1 MIYKGYTAERNIQ
14 IVLRLLKEHGI
25 KRVVA
30 SPGATDVSI
39 VASMQ
44 HDPWFEMY
52 SCIDERSAAY
62 IACGMAAEK
71 QEPVVIVCTGATS
84 SRNYMPGMT
93 EAYYRHLP
101 VLAITCS
108 RNIVNVGHYMD
119 QVTDRSCPPSDTVME
134 SVYAQ
139 FIDSPDDEWDVMIK
153 VNKALLALKF
163 NGGGPSHINLATTC
177 EKDFS
182 CKELPKIRVIERYTY
197 SDNLPTLPK
206 GRNGV
211 FVGAHVKWSKELT
224 EAVDR
229 FCEVNNAA
237 VFCDHTSN
245 YKGKYR
251 VLFPLITDQFE
262 NKVASLDI
270 DVLIHIGYISNCIFK
285 GKQIWRVNKDGI
297 IRDPFRKM
305 TKVFQMSE
313 FDFFNAYN
321 TGEPVENTVVSE
333 YQSQYDDLL
342 ARIPELPLS
351 NMWCAQKM
359 SKMLPDNSVIHF
371 GIRNSLRSWNYFE
384 VPESVLGY
392 CNTGGFGI
400 DGGVSSLI
408 GASMMDKDK
417 LYFGVFGDLL
427 FFYDMNSIGNRDI
440 CSNLRIM
447 IVNNGLGQEF
457 KNYGC
462 GCYVLGDEVDQYI
475 AARGHYGNMQADVIK
490 SYAESLGFEYLCA
503 TTKEEFMEAA
513 ARFTSTE
520 RTDRPM
526 LLEVITRTEDESKA
540 FEEMTLISKKSKV
553 MRTVK
558 TTLDAPALK
567 GIKNTIK
574 DIVKK

>member
-1 MIYKGYTAERNIQ
+1 M
-14 IVLRLLKEHGI
+14 
-25 KRVVA
+25 
-30 SPGATDVSI
+30 
-39 VASMQ
+39 
-44 HDPWFEMY
+44 
-52 SCIDERSAAY
+52 
-62 IACGMAAEK
+62 
-71 QEPVVIVCTGATS
+71 
-84 SRNYMPGMT
+84 
-93 EAYYRHLP
+93 
-101 VLAITCS
+101 
-108 RNIVNVGHYMD
+108 
-119 QVTDRSCPPSDTVME
+119 
-134 SVYAQ
+134 
-139 FIDSPDDEWDVMIK
+139 
-153 VNKALLALKF
+153 
-163 NGGGPSHINLATTC
+163 
-177 EKDFS
+177 
-182 CKELPKIRVIERYTY
+182 
-197 SDNLPTLPK
+197 
-206 GRNGV
+206 
-211 FVGAHVKWSKELT
+211 
-224 EAVDR
+224 
-229 FCEVNNAA
+229 
-237 VFCDHTSN
+237 
-245 YKGKYR
+245 
-251 VLFPLITDQFE
+251 
-262 NKVASLDI
+262 
-270 DVLIHIGYISNCIFK
+270 
-285 GKQIWRVNKDGI
+285 
-297 IRDPFRKM
+297 
-305 TKVFQMSE
+305 
-313 FDFFNAYN
+313 DFFNAYN

-351 NMWCAQKM
+351 NMWCAQVM

-384 VPESVLGY
+384 LPESVLGY

-408 GASMMDKDK
+408 GASMMNRDK

-440 CSNLRIM
+440 SSNLRIM

-462 GCYVLGDEVDQYI
+462 GCYVLGDEVDKYI

-490 SYAESLGFEYLCA
+490 SYAESLGFEYLRA

-513 ARFTSTE
+513 ARFTGNEKTA
-520 RTDRPM
+520 RPM